1 MGTTLEGKQIN
12 QTYQGLLKTTDNN
25 EVGAGA
31 KEITDGKGNG
41 TGVTL
46 DNSGNVTANGTVTAN
61 ALVGDGSGIT
71 NLPSAPVNSVNTQ
84 QEK

>member
-25 EVGAGA
+25 EVGSSA

-46 DNSGNVTANGTVTAN
+46 DNSGNLVAN
-61 ALVGDGSGIT
+61 AT
-71 NLPSAPVNSVNTQ
+71 VNCQCFCRRWFTTY
-84 QEK
+84 